1 MIILRTFALKSN
13 RYAHERKTKNGDI
26 SMFDTDFCTAQER
39 QKSADEK
46 KSNK

>member
-13 RYAHERKTKNGDI
+13 RYAHERKTKNGYI
-26 SMFDTDFCTAQER
+26 PMFDTDFCTAQER